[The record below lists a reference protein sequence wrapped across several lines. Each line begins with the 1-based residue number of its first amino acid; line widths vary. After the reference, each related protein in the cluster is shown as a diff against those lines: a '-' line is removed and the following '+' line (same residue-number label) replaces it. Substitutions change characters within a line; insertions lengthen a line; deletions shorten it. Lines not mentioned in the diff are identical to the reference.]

1 MARVDATFFS
11 PNGKSIHGRLWDIS
25 PTGAGLQFNHD
36 VTIAE
41 NTIGRLVLEHSYSKA
56 ELELEV
62 EVCWVAHGPSSSLM
76 GTVFS
81 RTLKLGTFL
90 DQYL

>member
-1 MARVDATFFS
+1 MARVNATFHS
-11 PNGKSIHGRLWDIS
+11 PDGQRAMGRLWDIS
-25 PTGAGLQFNHD
+25 PTGAGLQFDYD

-41 NTIGRLVLEHSYSKA
+41 HAIGRLVLQHSYSKA

-81 RTLKLGTFL
+81 RTLTLGTFL
-90 DQYL
+90 DLYL